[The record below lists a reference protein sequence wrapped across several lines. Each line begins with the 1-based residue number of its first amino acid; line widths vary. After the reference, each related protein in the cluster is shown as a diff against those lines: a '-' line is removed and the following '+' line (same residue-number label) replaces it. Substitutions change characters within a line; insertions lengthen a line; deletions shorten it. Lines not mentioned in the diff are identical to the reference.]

1 MLLIANTLF
10 CIQSA
15 LSFAINV
22 SFRAVF
28 IRFAVSLV
36 IQVNFGVVATDSMLS
51 LSIILESSK
60 MNVSFV
66 HSGQF
71 SVFSFLIYSDRFV
84 QFNWETRELNVTNW
98 LSPPRPRR
106 ECHSIRLGKLVSH
119 IRGGSTILPVLLGA
133 WIWLKS
139 THNGFLSYR
148 FNPPSCVFCRAN
160 EFAKI
165 VHFAPVT
172 SVHVI
177 DISY

>member
-1 MLLIANTLF
+1 MIQSETSALYLLLYCGFCRFFCLMSPFTMLLIANTLF

-71 SVFSFLIYSDRFV
+71 SAFSFLIYSDRFV
-84 QFNWETRELNVTNW
+84 QCNWETREMNVTNW

-119 IRGGSTILPVLLGA
+119 IRCLNYFAGVIRSLNLIEIHTQWVL
-133 WIWLKS
+133 I
-139 THNGFLSYR
+139 
-148 FNPPSCVFCRAN
+148 
-160 EFAKI
+160 
-165 VHFAPVT
+165 
-172 SVHVI
+172 
-177 DISY
+177 ISLQSP